1 MLLAVATVDYAVLG
15 ICLLVMLGIGVW
27 AARGQKESEDFLLAG
42 RALRWWPLGPSLVL
56 AGLMAVYYC
65 GIPNQAY
72 SVGLKLLL
80 VPVLVWAT
88 VPLLFGCV
96 IPLCH
101 RLRLES
107 IYEYLELRFDPATQ
121 TIASGSFIVWQ
132 LFWLAG
138 VMCVPLAVFRPAGGP
153 DVPVWAILIA
163 VGATATLYTFLGG
176 MKAVVWTDLVQLLL
190 MAAATLLVI
199 FAVWAHLDEGP
210 GRIWEVAEKLGR
222 TKILD
227 TSRDLSADWSV
238 WAVVPYL
245 ILVPMFFYVADQAT
259 VQRLLAAEESG
270 QMKGSF
276 LTGSALICL
285 LVSMLVYAGLGL
297 LTVYHDHAQ
306 TELPP
311 YWVVNTARDP
321 ETGRPLIG
329 PDTVIDA
336 ETVGQLVAE
345 GAILDPNTN
354 RPMTDTE
361 ELIDAEGRVSI
372 DRLATR
378 EITGERRL
386 RAGSDELFARFV
398 DRHLP
403 AGLVGLVLA
412 ALLAA
417 VMATVDSG
425 LTAITTLLVVD
436 FHRRLGWAERGLAR
450 FRGKTPGELDQTD
463 ELWLARPLVLVL
475 GATVTLLALAASQV
489 ADVFG
494 FLALLLNCFAGP
506 LLGIF
511 LLGLFTRRATGPAA
525 LAGAAIG
532 GLAALWLTLGHHLAA
547 SYSTLGWQWP
557 WDKPLG
563 ACWPLP
569 CGLAV
574 TLLVGYTLS
583 FLPAKRKSRQELAGL
598 VLGLGPWGV
607 LAETEDDWEEDEN
620 DQDTLDWVK
629 TEFDPNEPNQPGPW
643 R

>member
-1 MLLAVATVDYAVLG
+1 MLLAFATLDYAVLG
-15 ICLLVMLGIGVW
+15 ICLVVMLGIGVW
-27 AARGQKESEDFLLAG
+27 SARGQKASEDFLLAG

-56 AGLMAVYYC
+56 AGMTAVYYC

-80 VPVLVWAT
+80 VPALVWAT
-88 VPLLFGCV
+88 APLVFCCV

-107 IYEYLELRFDPATQ
+107 IYEYLELRFGPATR
-121 TIASGSFIVWQ
+121 TIASGSFILWQ
-132 LFWLAG
+132 LCWLAA
-138 VMCVPLAVFRPAGGP
+138 VMAVPLAVFRPAGGP
-153 DVPVWAILIA
+153 NVPVWAILIA

-176 MKAVVWTDLVQLLL
+176 MKAVVRTDLVQLLL
-190 MAAATLLVI
+190 MAAAVVLVI
-199 FAVWAHLDEGP
+199 FAVWSTLDEGP
-210 GRIWEVAEKLGR
+210 GRIWDVAEKLNR
-222 TKILD
+222 TKIVD
-227 TSRDLSADWSV
+227 TSGDLSADWSV

-270 QMKGSF
+270 QMKRSF
-276 LTGSALICL
+276 VTAAAGICL
-285 LVSMLVYAGLGL
+285 LLPMLVYAGLGL

-321 ETGRPLIG
+321 ETGQPRIG

-336 ETVGQLVAE
+336 QTVGRLVAE
-345 GAILDPNTN
+345 GAILDPNTD

-361 ELIDAEGRVSI
+361 ELIDPEGRVSI

-386 RAGSDELFARFV
+386 RAGHDRLFARFV

-403 AGLVGLVLA
+403 PGLVGLVLA

-417 VMATVDSG
+417 VMATLDSG

-436 FHRRLGWAERGLAR
+436 FHRRLGWAEPWLAR
-450 FRGKTPGELDQTD
+450 FRGKTPDELDQAD

-475 GATVTLLALAASQV
+475 GTAVTLLALTASQV
-489 ADVFG
+489 TDLFA
-494 FLALLLNCFAGP
+494 FLALLLNGFAGP
-506 LLGIF
+506 MLGIF

-525 LAGAAIG
+525 LAGAATG
-532 GLAALWLTLGHHLAA
+532 GLAALWLTLGW
-547 SYSTLGWQWP
+547 TWP

-583 FLPAKRKSRQELAGL
+583 FFLPAKRKSCQELAGL
-598 VLGLGPWGV
+598 VLGRGPWGV
-607 LAETEDDWEEDEN
+607 LAETDDDLEE
-620 DQDTLDWVK
+620 
-629 TEFDPNEPNQPGPW
+629 PSQPGPW